1 LLRRV
6 TVFIPLKARLTIY
19 NSLILPLFDYADI
32 IWGDKITTTL
42 MDQLQILQNKAA
54 KTILDA
60 PYLSFSTEDIL
71 KKHWHPLTHRRY
83 LHRMLTIFRLKNN
96 LIDL

>member
-1 LLRRV
+1 M
-6 TVFIPLKARLTIY
+6 FIPLKARLTIY

-32 IWGDKITTTL
+32 IWGDKNNTTL

-60 PYLSFSTEDIL
+60 RYLSSSTEAL
-71 KKHWHPLTHRRY
+71 SNLHWHPLIPLIAHRRY
-83 LHRMLTIFRLKNN
+83 TYIECWPFSNLK
-96 LIDL
+96 IT